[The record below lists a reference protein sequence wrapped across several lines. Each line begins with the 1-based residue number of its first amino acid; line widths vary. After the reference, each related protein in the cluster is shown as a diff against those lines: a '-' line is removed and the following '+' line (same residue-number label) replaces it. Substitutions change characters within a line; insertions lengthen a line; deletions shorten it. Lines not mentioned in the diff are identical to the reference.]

1 MLRRAG
7 TTPAGIARIVSGAS
21 GAVAGDRLEA
31 DVLRRVWRDAPLPPV
46 LAPKGHVGE
55 YGGGFLASALMSV
68 AGGEFGPTA
77 GFDHPDPHL
86 HIRPFGG
93 GTLPPAPLTLVTS
106 LSSGG
111 SASWLLLE
119 AV

>member
-1 MLRRAG
+1 L
-7 TTPAGIARIVSGAS
+7 PA
-21 GAVAGDRLEA
+21 
-31 DVLRRVWRDAPLPPV
+31 V

-55 YGGGFLASALMSV
+55 YGGGFLASALL
-68 AGGEFGPTA
+68 AAGGGEFGPTA
-77 GFDHPDPHL
+77 GFEHPDPAL
-86 HIRPFGG
+86 GIRPFAGG
-93 GTLPPAPLTLVTS
+93 RLDGGPLTLVTS